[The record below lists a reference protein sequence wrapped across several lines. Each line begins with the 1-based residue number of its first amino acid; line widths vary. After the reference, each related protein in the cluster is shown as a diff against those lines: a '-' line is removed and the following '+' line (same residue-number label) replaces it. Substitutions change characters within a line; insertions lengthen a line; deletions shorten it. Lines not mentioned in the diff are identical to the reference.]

1 MKTLLFIVLL
11 LVTIVSFSRA
21 DKIDAKEPEIINKFS
36 IIDGHN
42 FYIACFDGYRYVIT
56 RVSGGTNVTQMFK
69 ENDNNRSVPVS
80 CR

>member
-11 LVTIVSFSRA
+11 LVTIVSFYRA
-21 DKIDAKEPEIINKFS
+21 DKIDTKEPEIINKFS
-36 IIDGHN
+36 IDGYSV
-42 FYIACFDGYRYVIT
+42 YITCFDGYKYVIT
-56 RVSGGTNVTQMFK
+56 RVLGGTNVTQMFK